1 MGCEEHTNDSIRNG
15 PGSCPQRQW
24 SLKKLIW
31 AEKCWFLINGL
42 ESLIIILKSV
52 GRVTRLN
59 EYHMQ
64 RLQAE
69 IFFHRYSF
77 HFTQTVHSTYSP
89 LYAHSRN
96 VQEVS

>member
-1 MGCEEHTNDSIRNG
+1 MTASGMVLAAVPSFSG
-15 PGSCPQRQW
+15 
-24 SLKKLIW
+24 SLKELIW

-59 EYHMQ
+59 EYHME
-64 RLQAE
+64 RLQVE

-77 HFTQTVHSTYSP
+77 HFTQTVHSTYSS
-89 LYAHSRN
+89 LYARSPT
-96 VQEVS
+96 VQTDIPEMCRK